1 MRNIAVKRRSLFSDC
16 QYVTLVTLV
25 GSRTHDVVQQFT
37 RFKLVL
43 DPLDPVAPRSPRRQ
57 GQFQLFADTL
67 SRFDQ
72 ECVNS
77 VMEADDLPKTEVQV
91 MWKAPPAGSGCV
103 LIK

>member
-1 MRNIAVKRRSLFSDC
+1 MHFTAFIC
-16 QYVTLVTLV
+16 IYVTPVTLV

-43 DPLDPVAPRSPRRQ
+43 DPLDPVAPRSPSRQ

-91 MWKAPPAGSGCV
+91 MWKAPSAGSGCV